1 MKKLIAMLLVAA
13 LALMGFAFA
22 ETANEGEESA
32 INVTIAEGSFIVQID
47 VEDGDEGWVAS
58 DMS

>member
-22 ETANEGEESA
+22 ETTDEEESP
-32 INVTIAEGSFIVQID
+32 INV
-47 VEDGDEGWVAS
+47 
-58 DMS
+58 